1 MQTSDSQHEGSGP
14 AMTQQ
19 EQQEFTARLQEADAW
34 MKGIEEQL
42 KANDNTA
49 GSRDALEARL
59 RETEKIHSSAHNG
72 RMIVDQALMAAEK
85 LLQSGDEELRN
96 STNIKLKEL
105 KDQWDETT
113 TYITHCHSR
122 IEWVWLHW
130 SEYLKAYEEFEL
142 WLAKQR
148 RSLDLDVELQMG
160 LKEKLW
166 QVEQQMVIVSDIKS
180 QAVLLERLLDE
191 AAALHSRTEDP
202 SVDAKAQQRLQ
213 EDYVEVRDRAQE
225 RLMLLQKFSEEH
237 RMFHSHVQ
245 KFQSWLVSK
254 TKELTELMK
263 LEETPEN
270 KLRALKTVDENVDC
284 EEKTLQHIEGMAD
297 AVRANTSP
305 AGAEAVQEEA
315 EELRLGWQRLR
326 QGLCEAEEGLRC
338 SLDSHSQ
345 YATRCQRLGD
355 EIGRIREMLQELD
368 QELVDT
374 QESKS
379 CKEMTEEQME
389 GRWRKYSGVRNTLA
403 GKETQVDLLKSQL
416 KDLFRF
422 SEDPRHLTD
431 GVLAVVKEHQSVKSR
446 ASRLCSESELELRS
460 LLQDPL
466 LSFSQWA
473 NSVSQVMEAS
483 NNVNDFSN
491 TAMLLQKIQGLL
503 QKSTELQERL
513 SLLQV
518 KGDLLDSVF
527 GTESSDDLQGEL
539 SAAVR
544 TRELLHNQ
552 LLERK
557 NRLESLIS
565 RTKDFDEAYK
575 QILATLSAFRERL
588 LAADVLQPDILA
600 KKSQLEQMLVLQKEL
615 EDGEAQLTVL
625 DTLVSSN
632 QSSRTQY
639 EKLCADWS
647 ELHRR
652 VTVKVQDCDDIVS
665 DHECFHGDLLN
676 MEKWIMVMRQK
687 LDSFCSPTGGWSVEG
702 RRPEAQKLLGEF
714 PEKELHLQQIEAQG
728 GKVLRR
734 TSTDGRV
741 HIQKDLERL
750 RQRWNDLLTLSLN
763 LNRLQGGSTEIHSG
777 SAASFGRFK
786 SEPDHIMQVVDLSGT
801 CQTDG
806 PRRRLTAGREGSEA
820 TASSSGEDDSRGS
833 RDLNQINWREFEAWL
848 SRENE
853 VLMKITRTDKSSL
866 SAEEIRTR
874 RGTLQALISRLPEG
888 QQMFQLLLQQTQ
900 SSQGEDET
908 LENLRYRWTLYK
920 SKLKEV
926 ENNLIM
932 TKPGLEERKEL
943 ELRRGAEN
951 VKGTVSETRTEK
963 KRGLL
968 YRICR
973 LALLLWLLFLAL
985 LLLAFLLPLMDDGNS
1000 CSLSNNFA
1008 RSFNVMLRYDGPPPT

>member
-1 MQTSDSQHEGSGP
+1 
-14 AMTQQ
+14 MTQQ

-49 GSRDALEARL
+49 GPRDALEARL
-59 RETEKIHSSAHNG
+59 RETEKIHHSSHNG
-72 RMIVDQALMAAEK
+72 QMIVDQALLAAEK

-96 STNIKLKEL
+96 STNEKLKEL
-105 KDQWDETT
+105 KNQWDETS
-113 TYITHCHSR
+113 TYIVHCHSR

-142 WLAKQR
+142 WLTKQR

-191 AAALHSRTEDP
+191 AAALHSRIEDP

-213 EDYVEVRDRAQE
+213 EDYMDVRDRAQE
-225 RLMLLQKFSEEH
+225 RLMLLQKISEEH
-237 RMFHSHVQ
+237 HMFHSHVQ

-263 LEETPEN
+263 LDEPPES
-270 KLRALKTVDENVDC
+270 KLRALKTLDESMAT
-284 EEKTLQHIEGMAD
+284 EEKTLLHIEGVAD
-297 AVRANTSP
+297 AVRTNTSP

-326 QGLCEAEEGLRC
+326 QGLCEAEEGLHC

-345 YATRCQRLGD
+345 YVTRCQRLGED
-355 EIGRIREMLQELD
+355 IGRIREMLQDLD

-379 CKEMTEEQME
+379 CTETTEEQME
-389 GRWRKYSGVRNTLA
+389 GQWRKYSVVRNTLA
-403 GKETQVDLLKSQL
+403 GKESQVELLKSQL

-460 LLQDPL
+460 LLRDPL
-466 LSFSQWA
+466 LNFFQWA

-503 QKSTELQERL
+503 QNSAELQERL

-575 QILATLSAFRERL
+575 QILASLSTFRERL
-588 LAADVLQPDILA
+588 LAADALQPDILA

-615 EDGEAQLTVL
+615 EDSKAQLTVL
-625 DTLVSSN
+625 ETLVSSN

-652 VTVKVQDCDDIVS
+652 VKVRDCDDIVS

-714 PEKELHLQQIEAQG
+714 PEKEVHLQQIEAQG

-734 TSTDGRV
+734 TSTDGQV
-741 HIQKDLERL
+741 HIRKDMERL
-750 RQRWNDLLTLSLN
+750 RQRWNDLFTLSLN
-763 LNRLQGGSTEIHSG
+763 LN
-777 SAASFGRFK
+777 
-786 SEPDHIMQVVDLSGT
+786 
-801 CQTDG
+801 
-806 PRRRLTAGREGSEA
+806 
-820 TASSSGEDDSRGS
+820 
-833 RDLNQINWREFEAWL
+833 
-848 SRENE
+848 
-853 VLMKITRTDKSSL
+853 
-866 SAEEIRTR
+866 
-874 RGTLQALISRLPEG
+874 RLPEG

-900 SSQGEDET
+900 SRQGEDES
-908 LENLRYRWTLYK
+908 LEDLRYRWTLYK

-926 ENNLIM
+926 ENSLIM
-932 TKPGLEERKEL
+932 TKPGLKERKEL
-943 ELRRGAEN
+943 ELM
-951 VKGTVSETRTEK
+951 VSSK
-963 KRGLL
+963 CGLL

-1008 RSFNVMLRYDGPPPT
+1008 RSFNLMLRYDGPPPT

>member
-1 MQTSDSQHEGSGP
+1 MQTSDSQLEGSGP

-49 GSRDALEARL
+49 GPRDALEARL
-59 RETEKIHSSAHNG
+59 RETEKIHDLAHDG

-85 LLQSGDEELRN
+85 LLQSADEELRN
-96 STNIKLKEL
+96 STNAKLKEL
-105 KDQWDETT
+105 KNQWDETT
-113 TYITHCHSR
+113 TYMVHCHSR

-142 WLAKQR
+142 WLTKQR

-225 RLMLLQKFSEEH
+225 RLTLLQKISEEH
-237 RMFHSHVQ
+237 HMFHCHVQ

-270 KLRALKTVDENVDC
+270 KLRALKTFDESVDC
-284 EEKTLQHIEGMAD
+284 EEKTLQHIEGVAD

-345 YATRCQRLGD
+345 YVTRCQRLGED
-355 EIGRIREMLQELD
+355 IGRISEMLKELD

-374 QESKS
+374 LESKS
-379 CKEMTEEQME
+379 CMEMTGEQME
-389 GRWRKYSGVRNTLA
+389 GQWRKYSDVRKTLA
-403 GKETQVDLLKSQL
+403 GKESQVELLKSQL

-460 LLQDPL
+460 LLRDPL
-466 LSFSQWA
+466 LNFSQWA

-503 QKSTELQERL
+503 QNSTELQERL

-544 TRELLHNQ
+544 TRELLHSQ

-565 RTKDFDEAYK
+565 RTKDFDEEYK

-615 EDGEAQLTVL
+615 EDGEAQQTVL
-625 DTLVSSN
+625 EKLVSSN

-687 LDSFCSPTGGWSVEG
+687 LDSFCSPTGGWTVEG
-702 RRPEAQKLLGEF
+702 RRPEAQLLAEF

-728 GKVLRR
+728 GKVLKR
-734 TSTDGRV
+734 TSADGRV
-741 HIQKDLERL
+741 HIQKDMERL

-763 LNRLQGGSTEIHSG
+763 VNRLQGGSTEIRSG
-777 SAASFGRFK
+777 SAESFGRFE
-786 SEPDHIMQVVDLSGT
+786 SEPHPIKQEVGFCV
-801 CQTDG
+801 TDG
-806 PRRRLTAGREGSEA
+806 PRQRITGRREGSEA
-820 TASSSGEDDSRGS
+820 TTASSSGEEDRRGS

-848 SRENE
+848 SREDE
-853 VLMKITRTDKSSL
+853 VLMTTTRTNESSL
-866 SAEEIRTR
+866 SAEEIQTQ
-874 RGTLQALISRLPEG
+874 RGTLQALRSRLPEG
-888 QQMFQLLLQQTQ
+888 QQMFQLLLRQNQ

-920 SKLKEV
+920 SKLKEMD
-926 ENNLIM
+926 NNL
-932 TKPGLEERKEL
+932 GLNERNDL
-943 ELRRGAEN
+943 ELMRGAEN

-963 KRGLL
+963 KPGML

>member
-1 MQTSDSQHEGSGP
+1 MQTSDSQPEGSGP

-49 GSRDALEARL
+49 GPRDALEARL
-59 RETEKIHSSAHNG
+59 RETEKIHHSSHNG
-72 RMIVDQALMAAEK
+72 QMIVDQALLAAEK

-96 STNIKLKEL
+96 STNEKLKEL
-105 KDQWDETT
+105 KNQWDETS
-113 TYITHCHSR
+113 TYIVHCHSR

-142 WLAKQR
+142 WLTKQR

-191 AAALHSRTEDP
+191 AAALHSRIEDP

-213 EDYVEVRDRAQE
+213 EDYMDVRDRAQE
-225 RLMLLQKFSEEH
+225 RLMLLQKISEEH
-237 RMFHSHVQ
+237 HMFHSHVQ

-263 LEETPEN
+263 LDEPPES
-270 KLRALKTVDENVDC
+270 KLRALKTLDESMAT
-284 EEKTLQHIEGMAD
+284 EEKTLLHIEGVAD
-297 AVRANTSP
+297 AVRTNTSP

-326 QGLCEAEEGLRC
+326 QGLCEAEEGLHC

-345 YATRCQRLGD
+345 YVTRCQRLGED
-355 EIGRIREMLQELD
+355 IGRIREMLQDLD

-379 CKEMTEEQME
+379 CTETTEEQME
-389 GRWRKYSGVRNTLA
+389 GQWRKYSVVRNTLA
-403 GKETQVDLLKSQL
+403 GKESQVELLKSQL

-460 LLQDPL
+460 LLRDPL
-466 LSFSQWA
+466 LNFFQWA

-503 QKSTELQERL
+503 QNSAELQERL

-575 QILATLSAFRERL
+575 QILASLSTFRERL
-588 LAADVLQPDILA
+588 LAADALQPDILA

-615 EDGEAQLTVL
+615 EDSKAQLTVL
-625 DTLVSSN
+625 ETLVSSN

-652 VTVKVQDCDDIVS
+652 VTVKVRDCDDIVS

-714 PEKELHLQQIEAQG
+714 PEKEVHLQQIEAQG

-734 TSTDGRV
+734 TSTDGQV
-741 HIQKDLERL
+741 HIRKDMERL
-750 RQRWNDLLTLSLN
+750 RQRWNDLFTLSLN
-763 LNRLQGGSTEIHSG
+763 LNRMQGGSTEIHSG
-777 SAASFGRFK
+777 SAESFGRLG
-786 SEPDHIMQVVDLSGT
+786 SEPGSVTHVVDPPGF

-806 PRRRLTAGREGSEA
+806 PKRRVTGGREGNEA
-820 TASSSGEDDSRGS
+820 TTSSSGEDDSRG
-833 RDLNQINWREFEAWL
+833 RRGLNQINWSEFEAWL

-853 VLMKITRTDKSSL
+853 VLMKITRTSKSSL
-866 SAEEIRTR
+866 SAKEIQTR
-874 RGTLQALISRLPEG
+874 RGNLQALISRLPEG

-900 SSQGEDET
+900 SRQGEDES
-908 LENLRYRWTLYK
+908 LEDLRYRWTLYK

-926 ENNLIM
+926 ENSLIM
-932 TKPGLEERKEL
+932 TKPGLKERKEL
-943 ELRRGAEN
+943 ELMRGAED
-951 VKGTVSETRTEK
+951 VKGTISERRTGK
-963 KRGLL
+963 KCGLL

-1008 RSFNVMLRYDGPPPT
+1008 RSFNLMLRYDGPPPT

>member
-1 MQTSDSQHEGSGP
+1 MQTSDSQPEGFTLMLSLGRELKLRDGTASCSGP

-49 GSRDALEARL
+49 GPRDALEARL
-59 RETEKIHSSAHNG
+59 RESEKIHSSANHG

-96 STNIKLKEL
+96 STNVKLKEL

-113 TYITHCHSR
+113 TYIDHCHSR

-142 WLAKQR
+142 WLTKQR
-148 RSLDLDVELQMG
+148 RSLDLDVELQIG

-166 QVEQQMVIVSDIKS
+166 QVEQQRVIVSDIKS

-225 RLMLLQKFSEEH
+225 RLMLLQKISEEH

-270 KLRALKTVDENVDC
+270 KLRALKTVDESVDC

-345 YATRCQRLGD
+345 YATRCQRLGED
-355 EIGRIREMLQELD
+355 IGRIREMLQELD

-379 CKEMTEEQME
+379 CKETTEEQME
-389 GRWRKYSGVRNTLA
+389 GRWMKYSGVRNMLA
-403 GKETQVDLLKSQL
+403 GKESQVELLKSQL

-431 GVLAVVKEHQSVKSR
+431 DVLAVVKEHQSVKSR

-460 LLQDPL
+460 LLRDPL

-483 NNVNDFSN
+483 NN
-491 TAMLLQKIQGLL
+491 
-503 QKSTELQERL
+503 
-513 SLLQV
+513 V

-544 TRELLHNQ
+544 TRELLHSQ

-615 EDGEAQLTVL
+615 EDGEAQLIVL
-625 DTLVSSN
+625 ETLVSSSE
-632 QSSRTQY
+632 SSRTQY
-639 EKLCADWS
+639 EKLRADWS

-652 VTVKVQDCDDIVS
+652 VTVKVHDCDDIVS

-741 HIQKDLERL
+741 HIQKDMERL
-750 RQRWNDLLTLSLN
+750 RQRWNDLLTLNLN
-763 LNRLQGGSTEIHSG
+763 LNRLQDGSTEIHSG
-777 SAASFGRFK
+777 SAASFGRVE
-786 SEPDHIMQVVDLSGT
+786 SEPDHVTQVVDLSGS
-801 CQTDG
+801 CEKDG
-806 PRRRLTAGREGSEA
+806 PRRRLTGGREESEA
-820 TASSSGEDDSRGS
+820 TASSSGENNSRSS

-853 VLMKITRTDKSSL
+853 VLMKITGTDKSSL
-866 SAEEIRTR
+866 SAEEIQTR

-900 SSQGEDET
+900 SSQAEDET

-926 ENNLIM
+926 DNNLIM
-932 TKPGLEERKEL
+932 TKLGLKERKEL
-943 ELRRGAEN
+943 ELKRGADN
-951 VKGTVSETRTEK
+951 AKGTIPETRTEK

-1008 RSFNVMLRYDGPPPT
+1008 RSFNLMLRYDGPPPT